1 MISAINIATLTS
13 IIGSILIATNI
24 NLNKIGFIFFLIG
37 TIFWMVYGIKSKNK
51 QIIIMNSVYFIIN
64 IVGLFRY

>member
-37 TIFWMVYGIKSKNK
+37 TIFWVVYGIKSKNK

>member
-24 NLNKIGFIFFLIG
+24 GLNKIGFIFFLIG